1 MLQGTRPER
10 RYTYGEVWSSL
21 HSTTP
26 STSTS
31 APHQAT
37 WTPHLDLSQLR
48 SPAAVPHRQHVL
60 IGIIHHTEEST
71 QILKMGDTSEGPS
84 KAWRSQDSWSKS
96 GQGCHDRLREQ
107 KKGPHCLLGEPA
119 GWGLGRP
126 GLLRLPGEVQGGG
139 SRTGKM
145 ASRRRGQ
152 LTATEKARAPT
163 PRSKA
168 PSPISCSFSS
178 VSESQT

>member
-1 MLQGTRPER
+1 M
-10 RYTYGEVWSSL
+10 YGEVWSSL
-21 HSTTP
+21 RSTTP

-60 IGIIHHTEEST
+60 IGIIHHTEESA

-84 KAWRSQDSWSKS
+84 KVWRSQGSWSKL
-96 GQGCHDRLREQ
+96 GKGCYDRLREHE
-107 KKGPHCLLGEPA
+107 KGPHCLLEEPA
-119 GWGLGRP
+119 GWGSGRP

-139 SRTGKM
+139 SRTSKM
-145 ASRRRGQ
+145 GVSRHQGQ